1 MKRDKK
7 IRDHLTKY
15 IAINPLYCMAC
26 WECIEECPKKVIG
39 KSGIIVH
46 KHAHIVKTGECIGC
60 KKCTKACPHQA
71 IIELPS
77 IYRDYVDKPN
87 QYTRDDWQRMIIDL
101 LGY

>member
-1 MKRDKK
+1 MKRDRK

-46 KHAHIVKTGECIGC
+46 KNAHIVKTGECIGC
-60 KKCTKACPHQA
+60 KKCIKACPHQA

>member
-60 KKCTKACPHQA
+60 KKCIKACPHQA